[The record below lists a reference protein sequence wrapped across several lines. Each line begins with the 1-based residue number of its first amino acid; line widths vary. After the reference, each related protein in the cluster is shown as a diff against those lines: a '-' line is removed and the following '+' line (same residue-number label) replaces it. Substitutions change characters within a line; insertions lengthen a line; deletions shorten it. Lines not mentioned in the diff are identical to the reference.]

1 LKNVGEAASAR
12 QKQAKKRSLR
22 AVNEHFEPVFNAAM
36 ATQVVF
42 QQPAGGMIDEIF
54 LMNEFFGS
62 VWWLIVTLGLLVTF
76 HEFGHFIVARWFGV
90 KVLRFSVGFGKPLW
104 MRRDRHGTEFA
115 VAAIPLGGYVK
126 MLDEREGEVAPADLD
141 QAHNRKPVL
150 QRMAIAAAGPRVQ
163 PRIHRAGVLADVR
176 GRQARLPADCCR
188 TLRNCR
194 RGRHAGWRSHH
205 RSQWRCGGFLEQGP
219 AETGRKRDRTHGCP
233 G

>member
-1 LKNVGEAASAR
+1 
-12 QKQAKKRSLR
+12 
-22 AVNEHFEPVFNAAM
+22 
-36 ATQVVF
+36 
-42 QQPAGGMIDEIF
+42 MIDEIF

-150 QRMAIAAAGPRVQ
+150 QRMAIAAAGPPETAPQ
-163 PRIHRAGVLADVR
+163 RAGLVASQLLGLALD
-176 GRQARLPADCCR
+176 GPAD
-188 TLRNCR
+188 TDDDLAGYNAYLRQLNK
-194 RGRHAGWRSHH
+194 
-205 RSQWRCGGFLEQGP
+205 P
-219 AETGRKRDRTHGCP
+219 APDRNPT
-233 G
+233 